1 MQTKPTIFRT
11 LLIAVMLLGTVFV
24 LRATATA
31 SRPPAQPTAIAIVDI
46 LNVFAGLEER
56 EVLEAQLNDRVDSR
70 KAQLDE
76 IVEDLK
82 NIDADVQMLTPGT
95 DAHREKVQEGREKQA
110 VLKARQE
117 VLSQIVSIDMGSVRR
132 SLFVKVEAAI
142 AQIAE
147 REGYDIVLFDDSS
160 FPIPEVN
167 ASDADVYRAIITK
180 SVMYRHESIDIT
192 DQVITLMNNEFS
204 AP

>member
-1 MQTKPTIFRT
+1 MQTKPNIFRT
-11 LLIAVMLLGTVFV
+11 LLLAAMLLGTVFI

-31 SRPPAQPTAIAIVDI
+31 SRPPAQPTAVAIVDI
-46 LNVFAGLEER
+46 LNVFAGLKER
-56 EVLEAQLNDRVDSR
+56 EVLEAQLNDRMDSR
-70 KAQLDE
+70 QEQLNE

-82 NIDADVQMLTPGT
+82 KLDANVQLLVPGT
-95 DAHREKVQEGREKQA
+95 DAHREIVQEGMEKQA

-117 VLSQIVSIDMGSVRR
+117 ALSQIVSIDMGSVRR
-132 SLFVKVEAAI
+132 NLFMKVEAAI

-147 REGYDIVLFDDSS
+147 REGYDIVLFDDTS
-160 FPIPEVN
+160 FPIPETN

-192 DQVITLMNNEFS
+192 DQVITLMNNEFD